1 MTSRT
6 TYNGNDIDKTIPF
19 TRECYTV
26 ITDEDYQPLP
36 EMDKVASNLVEIRGV
51 IDRLREASDM
61 VEDLDNRVRDALIN
75 GKPYEDL
82 MNLRSTWMSR
92 LKVRAQRVCRIEE
105 IYQ

>member
-1 MTSRT
+1 MART
-6 TYNGNDIDKTIPF
+6 TYNGNNLDKSIPY

-36 EMDKVASNLVEIRGV
+36 EMDKATINMVEIRSA
-51 IDRLREASDM
+51 IDPLREASDM
-61 VEDLDNRVRDALIN
+61 VEDLDNKVRDALIN

-105 IYQ
+105 IYS